1 MEKWYAMVDENMQ
14 ICGYTQNKLETDNCD
29 YVEIS
34 NTERLIMVE
43 GNLKNGLVYYYE
55 NNKIIGKKRENK
67 FTKEQLLEQRINYI
81 LEYSKLEENKKVLE
95 SSKFS
100 TEEEIKA
107 ITERMAILEVD
118 INNLQEKIKAL

>member
-100 TEEEIKA
+100 TEEEKKA
-107 ITERMAILEVD
+107 VTERMAILEVD

>member
-34 NTERLIMVE
+34 NAERLIMVE

-55 NNKIIGKKRENK
+55 NDKIIGKKRENK

-95 SSKFS
+95 SSEFS
-100 TEEEIKA
+100 TEDEIKSIA
-107 ITERMAILEVD
+107 EKMTIIED
-118 INNLQEKIKAL
+118 NINVLSEKIKAL

>member
-55 NNKIIGKKRENK
+55 NDKIIGKKRENK

-81 LEYSKLEENKKVLE
+81 LEYSKLEENKKVIE
-95 SSKFS
+95 NSKFT

>member
-34 NTERLIMVE
+34 NAERLIMVE

-55 NNKIIGKKRENK
+55 NDKIIGKKRENK

-95 SSKFS
+95 SSEFS
-100 TEEEIKA
+100 TEDEIKSIA
-107 ITERMAILEVD
+107 EKMTIIED
-118 INNLQEKIKAL
+118 NINVLSEKIKLL

>member
-34 NTERLIMVE
+34 NAERLIMVE

-55 NNKIIGKKRENK
+55 NDKIIGKKRENK

-100 TEEEIKA
+100 TEEEKKA
-107 ITERMAILEVD
+107 VTERMAILEVD